1 MRKYLYRILIEL
13 TNGKWTSFLLKTFV
27 QSRFSR
33 PVVPAFARVFEVD
46 VEEAEYP
53 LREYKTLHHFFTRK
67 LKPGARPVDSR
78 AFSVI
83 SPVDGVIEAFG
94 TISEELVIKVKGKNY
109 SLLDMLGKKEK
120 VSKYVSG
127 YYFVIYLS
135 PSNYHRIHSP
145 FSATVTGT
153 WSLGN
158 KSYPVNEPGLKY
170 GRETLAKN
178 FRKITELKHQ
188 YGSAAL
194 VKIGAMFVNSIEMTS
209 KRNLEKG
216 RTGLF
221 QLRFHRCPLFEKD
234 TFIPVQDLH
243 SMEVKWGSDWLSER
257 NHNSCILKPSAA
269 AGGYFV
275 FKSPPDCR
283 GKNNR
288 SKTDQEVA
296 LIRSVSER
304 RLISDQ

>member
-1 MRKYLYRILIEL
+1 MQRQCHVRGFKQMRKYLYRILIEL

-209 KRNLEKG
+209 KEKFLEKG
-216 RTGLF
+216 EELAYFSFGSTVVL
-221 QLRFHRCPLFEKD
+221 LFEKD
-234 TFIPVQDLH
+234 TFIPVQDLRIP
-243 SMEVKWGSDWLSER
+243 MEVKMGEA
-257 NHNSCILKPSAA
+257 IGFLKE
-269 AGGYFV
+269 
-275 FKSPPDCR
+275 KS
-283 GKNNR
+283 
-288 SKTDQEVA
+288 
-296 LIRSVSER
+296 
-304 RLISDQ
+304 

>member
-188 YGSAAL
+188 YGSATL

-209 KRNLEKG
+209 KEKFLEKG
-216 RTGLF
+216 EELAYFSFGSTVVL
-221 QLRFHRCPLFEKD
+221 LFEKD
-234 TFIPVQDLH
+234 TFIPVQDLRIP
-243 SMEVKWGSDWLSER
+243 MEVKMGEA
-257 NHNSCILKPSAA
+257 IGFLKE
-269 AGGYFV
+269 
-275 FKSPPDCR
+275 KS
-283 GKNNR
+283 
-288 SKTDQEVA
+288 
-296 LIRSVSER
+296 
-304 RLISDQ
+304 